1 MTPKITALEIQ
12 KHEFAVKRRG
22 YDAEAVR
29 SFLLSIAEDFQ
40 ELLRQNTE
48 LETRVRHLEE
58 ENFDHRDREKIL
70 KETLLSAQR
79 LSEEMKNTAR
89 READN
94 VVRQAEIAGQQLT
107 AEALAQS
114 ARIEKATRDLKL
126 QRANFRLKLKSMLDM
141 FQQVLDFDREK
152 EEKSPSVSY
161 LVRPGETNSAS

>member
-12 KHEFAVKRRG
+12 KHEFATKRRG
-22 YDAEAVR
+22 YDPEAVR
-29 SFLLSIAEDFQ
+29 AFLLSIAEDFH
-40 ELLRQNTE
+40 ELMRENAE

-89 READN
+89 REAEN
-94 VVRQAEIAGQQLT
+94 VVRQAELAGQQLT
-107 AEALAQS
+107 AEALQQS
-114 ARIEKATRDLKL
+114 AKIEKAMRDLKI

-141 FQQVLDFDREK
+141 FQQVLDFDQDE
-152 EEKSPSVSY
+152 EEKSSSVSY
-161 LVRPGETNSAS
+161 LVRPQDTNAG

>member
-12 KHEFAVKRRG
+12 KHEFALKRRG
-22 YDAEAVR
+22 YDPESVR
-29 SFLLSIAEDFQ
+29 AFLLSIAEDFQ
-40 ELLRQNTE
+40 ELMRENAE

-58 ENFDHRDREKIL
+58 ENADHRDREKIL

-94 VVRQAEIAGQQLT
+94 IVRQAEIAGQQLT
-107 AEALAQS
+107 TEALQQS
-114 ARIEKATRDLKL
+114 ARIEKAMRDMKL

-141 FQQVLDFDREK
+141 FQQVLDFDQDE
-152 EEKSPSVSY
+152 EEKSSSISY
-161 LVRPGETNSAS
+161 LVRPQDTNAG

>member
-12 KHEFAVKRRG
+12 KHEFAIKRRG
-22 YDAEAVR
+22 YDPESVR

-40 ELLRQNTE
+40 EILRQNVE

-58 ENFDHRDREKIL
+58 ENSDHRDREKIL

-89 READN
+89 REAEN
-94 VVRQAEIAGQQLT
+94 IVRQAELGGQQLT
-107 AEALAQS
+107 GEALQQS
-114 ARIEKATRDLKL
+114 AKIEKAMRDLKL
-126 QRANFRLKLKSMLDM
+126 QRVNFRLKLKSMLDM
-141 FQQVLDFDREK
+141 FQQVLDFDQEE

-161 LVRPGETNSAS
+161 LVRPDTNSA

>member
-12 KHEFAVKRRG
+12 KHEFALKRRG
-22 YDAEAVR
+22 YDPESVR
-29 SFLLSIAEDFQ
+29 AFLLSIAEDFQ
-40 ELLRQNTE
+40 ELMRENAE

-58 ENFDHRDREKIL
+58 ENADHRDREKIL

-94 VVRQAEIAGQQLT
+94 IVRQAEIAGQQLT
-107 AEALAQS
+107 TEALQQS
-114 ARIEKATRDLKL
+114 ARIEKAMRDMKL

-141 FQQVLDFDREK
+141 FQQVLDFDQEE
-152 EEKSPSVSY
+152 EEKSSSVSY
-161 LVRPGETNSAS
+161 LVRPQDTNAG

>member
-12 KHEFAVKRRG
+12 KHEFALKRRG
-22 YDAEAVR
+22 YDPESVR
-29 SFLLSIAEDFQ
+29 AFLLSIAEDFQ
-40 ELLRQNTE
+40 ELMRENAE

-58 ENFDHRDREKIL
+58 ENADHRDREKIL

-94 VVRQAEIAGQQLT
+94 IVRQAEIAGQQLT
-107 AEALAQS
+107 TEALQQS
-114 ARIEKATRDLKL
+114 ARIEKAMRDMKL

-141 FQQVLDFDREK
+141 FQQVLDFDQDE
-152 EEKSPSVSY
+152 EEKSSSVSY
-161 LVRPGETNSAS
+161 LVRPQDTNAG

>member
-12 KHEFAVKRRG
+12 KHEFAFKRRG

-29 SFLLSIAEDFQ
+29 AFLMSIAEDFQ
-40 ELLRQNTE
+40 EVMRQNGE
-48 LETRVRHLEE
+48 LETRLRHLEE
-58 ENFDHRDREKIL
+58 ENADHRDREKIL

-94 VVRQAEIAGQQLT
+94 IVRQAEIAGQQLT
-107 AEALAQS
+107 TEALQQS
-114 ARIEKATRDLKL
+114 ARIEKGMRDLKL

-141 FQQVLDFDREK
+141 FQQVLDFDQDED
-152 EEKSPSVSY
+152 EKSSSVSY
-161 LVRPGETNSAS
+161 LVRPQDTNAG

>member
-12 KHEFAVKRRG
+12 KHEFALKRRG
-22 YDAEAVR
+22 YDPESVR
-29 SFLLSIAEDFQ
+29 AFLLSIAEDFQ
-40 ELLRQNTE
+40 ELMRENAE

-58 ENFDHRDREKIL
+58 ENADHRDREKIL

-94 VVRQAEIAGQQLT
+94 IVRQAEIAGQQLT
-107 AEALAQS
+107 TEALQQS
-114 ARIEKATRDLKL
+114 ARIEKAMRDMKL

-141 FQQVLDFDREK
+141 FQQVLDFDQDE
-152 EEKSPSVSY
+152 EEKSSSVSY
-161 LVRPGETNSAS
+161 LVRPQETNAG